1 MIKKHFVLG
10 EELVIQTIMGQHDR
24 SDVGKLYNSVGP
36 KTPCDRAVKTTGADM
51 RKLSSHYEQA
61 L

>member
-1 MIKKHFVLG
+1 M
-10 EELVIQTIMGQHDR
+10 IQTIMGQHDR

-36 KTPCDRAVKTTGADM
+36 QTPCDRAVKTTGADI
-51 RKLSSHYEQA
+51 RILSSHYEPA